1 MKYQYTGDGPV
12 VVPDLGRGMD
22 KPVLPGEVFESDLVI
37 NNATFLNLDSGEPA
51 AVVTVESTP
60 APEPVSEAPSAPQTP
75 VEANPNPMPEQAE

>member
-37 NNATFLNLDSGEPA
+37 NNATFLNLDSKQPA
-51 AVVTVESTP
+51 AVAAPVSTP
-60 APEPVSEAPSAPQTP
+60 TPEPVSEAPSAPRTP
-75 VEANPNPMPEQAE
+75 VEANPDPMPEEAE